1 MKKLLLIAGLVSL
14 YATPSHA
21 VVCADG
27 VYRTTCAGPNGA
39 ATVRRPVAPVYRA
52 PVHGCAA
59 GPYRAGCAGPNGAA
73 VVRRQY

>member
-1 MKKLLLIAGLVSL
+1 MKKFLLIAGLVGL

-27 VYRTTCAGPNGA
+27 VYRTACAGPHGA
-39 ATVRRPVAPVYRA
+39 ATVPHGVVRRPMAP
-52 PVHGCAA
+52 HECAA

-73 VVRRQY
+73 VVRRPY